1 MALEKLEK
9 TREEGFQQI
18 EETAH
23 QKLMA
28 LPKETAF
35 TFLSMLI
42 GLDIEGEK
50 EKAYELFSTW
60 FTAKRTV
67 EDITKQIRT
76 EDPDWIEDE
85 EE

>member
-18 EETAH
+18 EEAAH